1 MKRVF
6 LIVLDSF
13 GIGQMPDAE
22 KFGDYGV
29 DTLGTVS
36 KSPYF
41 SMPNM
46 EKLGL
51 FQIEGTSAES
61 KVTDITGR
69 VARMA
74 EASMGKDTTIG
85 HWEIAGI
92 YSPTPLPTYPDG
104 FPKEVL
110 EAFKKATGRGVLCNK
125 PYSGTEVIKVYGDEH
140 VRTGDLIVYTSADSV
155 FQIACNE
162 AIFSREELYEMC
174 RIAREMLTGDL
185 CVGRVIARPFVGE
198 KAGAFQRTSGRRDFS
213 VEPFSRTLLDA
224 VKDAGMESYGVGKI
238 EDNFALRG
246 LTGSN
251 HAAGNPACIE
261 AWLDYMRKPF
271 DGLCFTNLVDT
282 DMLYGHRRDPQGFA
296 DALAYFDSKLPEI
309 IDLLGDE
316 DLLVITADHGCDP
329 TFKGTDHTRE
339 HIPLLVYHKGMKGL
353 TDLGVRKT
361 YADIGATC
369 AEWLGL
375 PERFGATSFMDKLK

>member
-1 MKRVF
+1 MPAVSVNCRTRRIMAMWAPARLVTRWMPAIRRCRTWRIWGWGKLPARIIRRMKTPSVR
-6 LIVLDSF
+6 
-13 GIGQMPDAE
+13 
-22 KFGDYGV
+22 
-29 DTLGTVS
+29 
-36 KSPYF
+36 
-41 SMPNM
+41 
-46 EKLGL
+46 
-51 FQIEGTSAES
+51 SACAV
-61 KVTDITGR
+61 KP
-69 VARMA
+69 ARA
-74 EASMGKDTTIG
+74 RIRRR
-85 HWEIAGI
+85 
-92 YSPTPLPTYPDG
+92 
-104 FPKEVL
+104 
-110 EAFKKATGRGVLCNK
+110 ATGRFPTFPNGFPADFIAAFEQRIGHKVIGNK
-125 PYSGTEVIKVYGDEH
+125 PASGTAILDELGEEH
-140 VRTGDLIVYTSADSV
+140 LAKRTPIVYTSADSV

-185 CVGRVIARPFVGE
+185 CVGRVIARPFVGK

-224 VKDAGMESYGVGKI
+224 VKDAGMASYGVGKI
-238 EDNFALRG
+238 EDIFALRG

-375 PERFGATSFMDKLK
+375 PDRFSATSFADKLK